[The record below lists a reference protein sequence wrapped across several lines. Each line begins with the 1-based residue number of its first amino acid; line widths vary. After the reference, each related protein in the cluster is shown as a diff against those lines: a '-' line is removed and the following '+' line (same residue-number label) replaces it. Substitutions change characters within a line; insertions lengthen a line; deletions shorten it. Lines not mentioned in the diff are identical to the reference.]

1 MAEAQGHLEYKIA
14 DSSNDVVEQDI
25 RTKRN
30 RPGKHDFWPMAG
42 RIIHYLRLGQEQAKN
57 LRWPQPHFDFRN
69 GGRPITV
76 KPTLVNYYFRQGY
89 NHRQDRAP
97 DPNSF

>member
-1 MAEAQGHLEYKIA
+1 MAKTKHHPEHEISDG
-14 DSSNDVVEQDI
+14 SNDVVEQDI
-25 RTKRN
+25 RGKRN

-42 RIIHYLRLGQEQAKN
+42 RTIHYVRLGQEQAEN
-57 LRWPQPHFDFRN
+57 LCRPQPHFDFRN